1 MSHDNNRWL
10 RRIALG
16 LVFASVLVAGRV
28 AAAAATEP
36 IRDAYPGDVFVR
48 PGESLGGPDGGPTT
62 TRSALELQETLP
74 GALAGVIAQADD
86 EQMAVEHALEAQAQG
101 GLSGYVIEVA
111 KALVGSAQPL
121 HESSSARV
129 AGTASRSDSPDG
141 DQIAIANAIDEAR
154 AQGALSAYPTPP
166 WVWTD
171 RD

>member
-16 LVFASVLVAGRV
+16 LTFASVLVAGRV
-28 AAAAATEP
+28 SAAAATEP
-36 IRDAYPGDVFVR
+36 IQDPYLGDVFVR

-62 TRSALELQETLP
+62 TRSALELEETLP
-74 GALAGVIAQADD
+74 GALSGAKAQEND
-86 EQMAVEHALEAQAQG
+86 EQLAAEHALEAQAQG
-101 GLSGYVIEVA
+101 GLSGYLIEVA
-111 KALVGSAQPL
+111 NALVGSAEPL
-121 HESSSARV
+121 HRPPSARGAV
-129 AGTASRSDSPDG
+129 TGSAVDG
-141 DQIAIANAIDEAR
+141 DQIAIENAIDDAR